1 MQEMEIK
8 FKVDNLDLIKE
19 KLEAFGCDFS
29 ELLDQKDTIFAV
41 DVNDTAWDGKKVFTR
56 IRVKNGKNILTLK
69 KQTSNRFDN
78 KEIEFEV
85 SDFEGAKDLL
95 EVLGFSVW
103 VTVEKERI
111 ETKYQDFNIC
121 LDRVKYLGDFIE
133 IEIITKEENKSE
145 FYEKKI
151 LEVAEKLGIKP
162 EQRINKLYDIMMS
175 ELKNN

>member
-1 MQEMEIK
+1 M
-8 FKVDNLDLIKE
+8 L
-19 KLEAFGCDFS
+19 
-29 ELLDQKDTIFAV
+29 
-41 DVNDTAWDGKKVFTR
+41 
-56 IRVKNGKNILTLK
+56 
-69 KQTSNRFDN
+69 DN
-78 KEIEFEV
+78 KEIEFEG